1 MDDVVESLRDLVC
14 LKCEKSRI
22 GDDESLISRVMGVRT
37 GGMLRRREEYAS
49 IGKVFRQCRRR
60 RYELST
66 EFSFNE
72 KFGFLALMDI
82 RMCIEIQI
90 WIQPKFLNLRL

>member
-1 MDDVVESLRDLVC
+1 MKSRILDDVVESLRDLVC

-49 IGKVFRQCRRR
+49 IGKSV
-60 RYELST
+60 ST
-66 EFSFNE
+66 MS
-72 KFGFLALMDI
+72 KKKI
-82 RMCIEIQI
+82 
-90 WIQPKFLNLRL
+90 